1 MRNNEKFMFDTIFDE
16 LEPILPEVAETD
28 HSPLSG
34 NEEQLEIGSEEVLIK
49 TFNEADIIV
58 ARQEGFDD
66 GKKQGASETL
76 SGMEKTLNDTLT
88 SIAHSLSVFQSEQTQ
103 ANQEVS
109 NSASTLAL
117 TIVRKFFP
125 TLNEKTALNEINSVL
140 VSVLKRLIGEPQ
152 ITIKVNP
159 IISNDLSEKLK
170 RQFIENDPITNVSI
184 VADEKVDIGDCNI
197 KWSNGT
203 AERNLN
209 TLTHEI
215 DDIIAQNSMQKTG
228 LTVTTEE
235 NQNEANSDDST
246 NKENN

>member
-16 LEPILPEVAETD
+16 LEPILPEVAENGQ
-28 HSPLSG
+28 SPLSG
-34 NEEQLEIGSEEVLIK
+34 NDEQLEAGSEEVLIR
-49 TFNEADIIV
+49 TFNESDIVV

-88 SIAHSLSVFQSEQTQ
+88 SIANSLSVFQSEQTQ

-109 NSASTLAL
+109 NSATTLAL
-117 TIVRKFFP
+117 TIVHKFFP

-140 VSVLKRLIGEPQ
+140 VSVLKRLTGEPQ

-228 LTVTTEE
+228 LIVTTEE

>member
-28 HSPLSG
+28 QSPLSG
-34 NEEQLEIGSEEVLIK
+34 NEEQLETGSEDVLIR
-49 TFNEADIIV
+49 TFNEADITV
-58 ARQEGFDD
+58 ARQEGFDE
-66 GKKQGASETL
+66 GKEQGASETL
-76 SGMEKTLNDTLT
+76 SGMEKTLNDTL
-88 SIAHSLSVFQSEQTQ
+88 IAIGDSLSVFQSEQTQ
-103 ANQEVS
+103 VNQEVS
-109 NSASTLAL
+109 NSATTLAL

-140 VSVLKRLIGEPQ
+140 VSVLKRLTGEPQ

-170 RQFIENDPITNVSI
+170 RQFIENDPITNVAV

-203 AERNLN
+203 AERNLS
-209 TLTHEI
+209 TLTQEI
-215 DDIIAQNSMQKTG
+215 DDIIAQNSTQEVG
-228 LTVTTEE
+228 LIITTEE
-235 NQNEANSDDST
+235 IENEAKSDDSI
-246 NKENN
+246 NKEND